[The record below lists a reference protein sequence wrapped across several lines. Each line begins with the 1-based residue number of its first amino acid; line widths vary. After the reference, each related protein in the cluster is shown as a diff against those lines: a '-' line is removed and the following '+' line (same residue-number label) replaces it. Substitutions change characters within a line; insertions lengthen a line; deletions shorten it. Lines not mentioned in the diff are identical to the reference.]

1 MSPLHR
7 FEHEFRDTYAIIG
20 LAFLFSGLVDALVED
35 FTVKFFIIL
44 GIWLA
49 LWWFS
54 LYEMIW
60 YPLPDNPELEATVLL
75 VGIICGV
82 FGIHSLV
89 WLLVSIM
96 LGRTI
101 GEWIWLAP
109 GYYMPKAIFVPLAVA
124 LTVLY
129 LVIGYIVNR
138 YATDRRL
145 E

>member
-1 MSPLHR
+1 MRR
-7 FEHEFRDTYAIIG
+7 FEHEFRDTYAVIG
-20 LAFLFSGLVDALVED
+20 LEFLFSGLVDALVED

-89 WLLVSIM
+89 WLLISIM
-96 LGRTI
+96 LGRPI
-101 GEWIWLAP
+101 SEMIWLAP
-109 GYYMPKAIFVPLAVA
+109 GYYMPKSIFVPTAIG
-124 LTVLY
+124 LTALY
-129 LVIGYIVNR
+129 LIIGYIINR